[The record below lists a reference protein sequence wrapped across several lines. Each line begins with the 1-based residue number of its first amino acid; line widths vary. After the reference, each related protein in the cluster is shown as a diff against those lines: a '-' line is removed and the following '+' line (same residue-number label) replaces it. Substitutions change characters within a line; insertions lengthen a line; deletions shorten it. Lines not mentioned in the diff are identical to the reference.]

1 MTSWTDEAHSRLQG
15 AGQRIG
21 AARLAVIE
29 YLDEQQCCRGAQE
42 IHEALAARGST
53 VGLASVYRSLDGLV
67 EQGLL
72 QRVDFGDG
80 IARYEPV
87 RAGPRAPPPSRL
99 RELRQ
104 GRDVPRRPA
113 RARDRGDRA
122 ADRLRRHLARRRPAR
137 RLRRLQAGVSGHGGN
152 ALLAWLRRGLMPL
165 PGERA
170 VTGRRTAHRR
180 SPWLRSSR
188 SSPRCP
194 CSRRSC
200 SSRRACSRRRRASTS
215 C

>member
-42 IHEALAARGST
+42 IHEALGERGST
-53 VGLASVYRSLDGLV
+53 VGLASVYRALDGLV

-87 RAGPRAPPPSRL
+87 RAGHEHHHHLVCESCGKV
-99 RELRQ
+99 ETFH
-104 GRDVPRRPA
+104 D
-113 RARDRGDRA
+113 A
-122 ADRLRRHLARRRPAR
+122 AL
-137 RLRRLQAGVSGHGGN
+137 
-152 ALLAWLRRGLMPL
+152 
-165 PGERA
+165 ERA
-170 VTGRRTAHRR
+170 IESIEKQTGYDVTSHDVV
-180 SPWLRSSR
+180 LRG
-188 SSPRCP
+188 
-194 CSRRSC
+194 
-200 SSRRACSRRRRASTS
+200 ACADCKPHT
-215 C
+215 